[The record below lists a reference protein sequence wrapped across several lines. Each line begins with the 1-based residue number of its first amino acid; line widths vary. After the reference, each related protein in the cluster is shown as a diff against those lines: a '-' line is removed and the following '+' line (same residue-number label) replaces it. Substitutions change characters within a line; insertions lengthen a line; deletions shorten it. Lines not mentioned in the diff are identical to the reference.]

1 MPLPMTIAERAI
13 AIGLS
18 APLNFMI
25 PRFKS
30 DMSSVLPRLQLDCSL
45 ALRGWRL
52 KALQLLIFL
61 TIRLLQLPP
70 LPAGICSREFLKK
83 KTYKKDLTNSEN

>member
-1 MPLPMTIAERAI
+1 MTIAEMAI

-30 DMSSVLPRLQLDCSL
+30 DMTVFSHNSSLIVALPPADGGHSSR
-45 ALRGWRL
+45 
-52 KALQLLIFL
+52 QLLIWL
-61 TIRLLQLPP
+61 IIWLLQFQV
-70 LPAGICSREFLKK
+70 GSGFGGFL
-83 KTYKKDLTNSEN
+83 LGL

>member
-1 MPLPMTIAERAI
+1 MTIAEMAI

-30 DMSSVLPRLQLDCSL
+30 DMTVFSHNSSLIV
-45 ALRGWRL
+45 
-52 KALQLLIFL
+52 ALQLADGGQNH
-61 TIRLLQLPP
+61 RN
-70 LPAGICSREFLKK
+70 
-83 KTYKKDLTNSEN
+83 Y

>member
-1 MPLPMTIAERAI
+1 MPLPMTIAEMAI

-30 DMSSVLPRLQLDCSL
+30 DMSSVLPQLQLDCSF
-45 ALRGWRL
+45 ALWRMTV
-52 KALQLLIFL
+52 KSNAITDFFNN
-61 TIRLLQLPP
+61 
-70 LPAGICSREFLKK
+70 PAAAMSGGEGHSRADTELVKI
-83 KTYKKDLTNSEN
+83 TYKKDLTNPQN

>member
-1 MPLPMTIAERAI
+1 MPPAMTIAEMAI

-30 DMSSVLPRLQLDCSL
+30 DMSHVLPQLQLDCSFALWRMAAKSNAITDLFKNL
-45 ALRGWRL
+45 AQAISGWEGHWG
-52 KALQLLIFL
+52 AL
-61 TIRLLQLPP
+61 T
-70 LPAGICSREFLKK
+70 EFLK
-83 KTYKKDLTNSEN
+83 KTYKKHLTNPQN

>member
-1 MPLPMTIAERAI
+1 MTVAEMAI

-30 DMSSVLPRLQLDCSL
+30 DMTVFSDNSSLIVALPSPDGSPSSR
-45 ALRGWRL
+45 
-52 KALQLLIFL
+52 QLLIWL
-61 TIRLLQLPP
+61 IISLLQFQV
-70 LPAGICSREFLKK
+70 GSGFGGFL
-83 KTYKKDLTNSEN
+83 LGL

>member
-1 MPLPMTIAERAI
+1 MTIAEMAI

-30 DMSSVLPRLQLDCSL
+30 DMTVFSQNSSLIV
-45 ALRGWRL
+45 
-52 KALQLLIFL
+52 ALQLADGGQFSQLLIWL
-61 TIRLLQLPP
+61 RIWLLKLQV
-70 LPAGICSREFLKK
+70 GSGFGGFTGFVK
-83 KTYKKDLTNSEN
+83 KTY

>member
-1 MPLPMTIAERAI
+1 MPPPMTIAEMAI

-30 DMSSVLPRLQLDCSL
+30 DMTVFSHNCSL
-45 ALRGWRL
+45 IVALPSPDYGHSS
-52 KALQLLIFL
+52 LQLLIFL
-61 TIRLLQLPP
+61 TIELLQFH
-70 LPAGICSREFLKK
+70 AGNGIRARHREFLKK
-83 KTYKKDLTNSEN
+83 TYKKHLTNSEK

>member
-1 MPLPMTIAERAI
+1 MTIAEMPI

-30 DMSSVLPRLQLDCSL
+30 DMTVFSDNSSLIVALPSPDGSPSSR
-45 ALRGWRL
+45 
-52 KALQLLIFL
+52 QLLIWL
-61 TIRLLQLPP
+61 IISLLQFQVESGFGGFYWVCEKNL
-70 LPAGICSREFLKK
+70 LKRL
-83 KTYKKDLTNSEN
+83 DRFSELRQYS

>member
-1 MPLPMTIAERAI
+1 MPLPMTIAEMAI

-30 DMSSVLPRLQLDCSL
+30 DMSRVLPQLQLDCSF
-45 ALRGWRL
+45 AVGGSRS
-52 KALQLLIFL
+52 KTMQLLIFL
-61 TIRLLQLPP
+61 RIGLL
-70 LPAGICSREFLKK
+70 EF
-83 KTYKKDLTNSEN
+83 

>member
-1 MPLPMTIAERAI
+1 MTIAEMAI

-30 DMSSVLPRLQLDCSL
+30 DMTVFSDNSSLIVALPSPDGSPSSR
-45 ALRGWRL
+45 
-52 KALQLLIFL
+52 QLLIWLIISLVQFQVGSGFGGFL
-61 TIRLLQLPP
+61 LGL
-70 LPAGICSREFLKK
+70 
-83 KTYKKDLTNSEN
+83 

>member
-1 MPLPMTIAERAI
+1 MTIAEMAI

-30 DMSSVLPRLQLDCSL
+30 DMAVFSHNSSLIVALPL
-45 ALRGWRL
+45 ADGGDSSR
-52 KALQLLIFL
+52 QLLIWL
-61 TIRLLQLPP
+61 IIWLLQFQV
-70 LPAGICSREFLKK
+70 GSGFGGFL
-83 KTYKKDLTNSEN
+83 LGF

>member
-1 MPLPMTIAERAI
+1 MTIAEMAI

-30 DMSSVLPRLQLDCSL
+30 DMTVFSDNSSLIVALPSADGGQFSR
-45 ALRGWRL
+45 
-52 KALQLLIFL
+52 QLLIWLRIWVLKFQVGIGFGGFYWVCEKNL
-61 TIRLLQLPP
+61 VKRLDKF
-70 LPAGICSREFLKK
+70 RELRQ
-83 KTYKKDLTNSEN
+83 YC

>member
-1 MPLPMTIAERAI
+1 MPPAMTIAEMAI

-30 DMSSVLPRLQLDCSL
+30 DMSSVLPQLQLDCSF
-45 ALRGWRL
+45 ALGGSRS

-61 TIRLLQLPP
+61 TIWLLQFQ
-70 LPAGICSREFLKK
+70 AGRGIRVRPSEFMK
-83 KTYKKDLTNSEN
+83 KTYKKHLTNSEQ

>member
-1 MPLPMTIAERAI
+1 MTIAEMAI

-30 DMSSVLPRLQLDCSL
+30 DMTVFSHNSSLIVALQSPDGSPSS
-45 ALRGWRL
+45 R
-52 KALQLLIFL
+52 QLLIWL
-61 TIRLLQLPP
+61 IISLLQFQV
-70 LPAGICSREFLKK
+70 GSGFGGFLLGLSKKLTK
-83 KTYKKDLTNSEN
+83 KT

>member
-1 MPLPMTIAERAI
+1 MPPAMTIAEMAI

-30 DMSSVLPRLQLDCSL
+30 DMSSVLPQLQLDCSF
-45 ALRGWRL
+45 AIGGTQS

-61 TIRLLQLPP
+61 RIWLLQFQ
-70 LPAGICSREFLKK
+70 AGIGIRVRPSEFIK
-83 KTYKKDLTNSEN
+83 KTYNKHLTNSQE

>member
-1 MPLPMTIAERAI
+1 MTVAEMAI

-30 DMSSVLPRLQLDCSL
+30 DMTVFSDNSSLIVALPSPDGSPSSR
-45 ALRGWRL
+45 
-52 KALQLLIFL
+52 QLLIWL
-61 TIRLLQLPP
+61 ISLLQFQV
-70 LPAGICSREFLKK
+70 GSGFGGFL
-83 KTYKKDLTNSEN
+83 LGL

>member
-1 MPLPMTIAERAI
+1 MTIAEMAI

-30 DMSSVLPRLQLDCSL
+30 DMTVFSHNSSLIVALPSADGAQISR
-45 ALRGWRL
+45 
-52 KALQLLIFL
+52 QLLIWLMIWLLKFL
-61 TIRLLQLPP
+61 LGIGFGGFYWVSEKNLLKRLDKF
-70 LPAGICSREFLKK
+70 RELRQ
-83 KTYKKDLTNSEN
+83 YC

>member
-1 MPLPMTIAERAI
+1 MAI

-30 DMSSVLPRLQLDCSL
+30 DMTVFSHNSSLIVAWPSADGDPSSR
-45 ALRGWRL
+45 
-52 KALQLLIFL
+52 QLLIWLIIWLLNFRWGVAL
-61 TIRLLQLPP
+61 GGFYWVSEKNLLKRLD
-70 LPAGICSREFLKK
+70 RF
-83 KTYKKDLTNSEN
+83 SELRQYC

>member
-1 MPLPMTIAERAI
+1 MTIAEMAI

-30 DMSSVLPRLQLDCSL
+30 DMTVFSHNSSLIVALPSPDGSPSSR
-45 ALRGWRL
+45 
-52 KALQLLIFL
+52 QLLIWL
-61 TIRLLQLPP
+61 IILLLQFQ
-70 LPAGICSREFLKK
+70 AGVALGGFYWVCEKNLLKRLDRFSVLRQ
-83 KTYKKDLTNSEN
+83 YS

>member
-1 MPLPMTIAERAI
+1 MTIAEMAI

-30 DMSSVLPRLQLDCSL
+30 DMTVFSHNSSLIV
-45 ALRGWRL
+45 
-52 KALQLLIFL
+52 ALQLADGGQFSQLLIWL
-61 TIRLLQLPP
+61 RIWLLKVQVGTGFERGL
-70 LPAGICSREFLKK
+70 LGL
-83 KTYKKDLTNSEN
+83 

>member
-1 MPLPMTIAERAI
+1 MTIAEMAI

-30 DMSSVLPRLQLDCSL
+30 DMTVFSHNSSLIVALPSPDGSPSSR
-45 ALRGWRL
+45 
-52 KALQLLIFL
+52 QLLIWL
-61 TIRLLQLPP
+61 IISLLQFSGGEWLWGV
-70 LPAGICSREFLKK
+70 LLGL
-83 KTYKKDLTNSEN
+83 

>member
-1 MPLPMTIAERAI
+1 MTIAEMAI

-30 DMSSVLPRLQLDCSL
+30 DMTVFSHNSSLIL
-45 ALRGWRL
+45 ALPWADGGHSSR
-52 KALQLLIFL
+52 QLLIWLRIWLLKFQVGIGFGGFYWVSEKNL
-61 TIRLLQLPP
+61 LKRLDKF
-70 LPAGICSREFLKK
+70 RELRQ
-83 KTYKKDLTNSEN
+83 YC